1 MLNII
6 FSKNR
11 PLQLHLTLQSI
22 EKNWGG
28 KTIVICKYDDEY
40 EDSYVQI
47 SEEFPNISLL
57 IQKKDLIYHTKKAI
71 IEYGGEEKHVA
82 FFTDDDI
89 VFSYAGSYL
98 SEEVLNEALKDS
110 ACFSLRM
117 GANISKRD
125 FGNGRLQDDNIPAL
139 FPCSHNIMK
148 WNRTSVPTGGYWSYP
163 LSVDGHIFK
172 IEVVEQ
178 LLYEINSW
186 QKDIQTPNEFESLL
200 QRFWFELPPIMS
212 CPKFSCV
219 VNSPNNRVQET
230 VKNRSGDH
238 FPIDPENALKKFMS
252 GKRINIDRLQASVPN
267 IVCPHQ
273 ELNLLSFLE

>member
-28 KTIVICKYDDEY
+28 KIVVICKYDDEY
-40 EDSYVQI
+40 EDSYVQV
-47 SEEFPNISLL
+47 SEEFPDILL
-57 IQKKDLIYHTKKAI
+57 LLQKKDIVYHTLNAI
-71 IEYGGEEKHVA
+71 IEYGGEENHVT

-98 SEEVLNEALKDS
+98 TDEALSEAFRAS

-125 FGNGRLQDDNIPAL
+125 FGNGRLQDDNIPVL
-139 FPCSHNIMK
+139 FPCSHNLMK

-163 LSVDGHIFK
+163 LSVDGHVFEKKTILN
-172 IEVVEQ
+172 ILE
-178 LLYEINSW
+178 EIDSW
-186 QKDIQTPNEFESLL
+186 KKDLTTPNEFEALL
-200 QRFWFELPPIMS
+200 QRFWFELSPIMT

-219 VNSPNNRVQET
+219 VNSPNNRVQEQ

-238 FPIDPENALKKFMS
+238 FPIDPEDALEAFKQ
-252 GKRINIDRLQASVPN
+252 GKRISIDKLQRSVPN

-273 ELNLLSFLE
+273 ELNLMEHL